1 LTPHTQHAKRGG
13 GGGSETEQGKPCCCN
28 ACLSRRM
35 GRQRVVHASEVGSVV
50 GGKGCVVGVVG
61 GNRNKDKHAKGDK
74 KEEVNLPTNTTHK

>member
-1 LTPHTQHAKRGG
+1 
-13 GGGSETEQGKPCCCN
+13 
-28 ACLSRRM
+28 M